1 MKDAVFRRNLDYY
14 QSSHLGA
21 MTAVD
26 ADCSNGEL
34 TIDLPPQTG
43 PLIKGSF
50 GLFSYCY
57 NSHHEADDW
66 FIVTT
71 DNRKLMISLLLQ
83 QPTGS

>member
-1 MKDAVFRRNLDYY
+1 MCMLYFVLIESLLLNFRCVWIMKDPVFRRNLDHY

-50 GLFSYCY
+50 GL
-57 NSHHEADDW
+57 
-66 FIVTT
+66 
-71 DNRKLMISLLLQ
+71 IS
-83 QPTGS
+83 

>member
-50 GLFSYCY
+50 GLFS
-57 NSHHEADDW
+57 
-66 FIVTT
+66 
-71 DNRKLMISLLLQ
+71 
-83 QPTGS
+83 